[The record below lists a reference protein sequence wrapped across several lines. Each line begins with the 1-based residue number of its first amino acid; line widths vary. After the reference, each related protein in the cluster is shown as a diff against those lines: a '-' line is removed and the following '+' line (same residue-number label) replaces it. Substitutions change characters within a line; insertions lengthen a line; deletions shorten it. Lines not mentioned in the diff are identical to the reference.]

1 MTAIY
6 RAVEN
11 IRALDRRDALPLA
24 DEIIND
30 TIAVLQR
37 DRNISSRSFSEW
49 SLALAD
55 LRARIAEQIADE
67 IEGHVDRGTVLLEIE
82 AAEWPDA

>member
-1 MTAIY
+1 MTAIC

-11 IRALDRRDALPLA
+11 IRALDRRDALALA
-24 DEIIND
+24 DEIID
-30 TIAVLQR
+30 DMISVLQR